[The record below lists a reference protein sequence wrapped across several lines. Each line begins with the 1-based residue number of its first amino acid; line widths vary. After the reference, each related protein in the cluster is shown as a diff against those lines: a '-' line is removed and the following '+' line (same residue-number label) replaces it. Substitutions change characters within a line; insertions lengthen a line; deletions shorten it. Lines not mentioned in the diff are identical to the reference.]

1 MREQETVREDLG
13 EEGYPLEDRTINLD
27 KDEHIISTTFLIP
40 RDLLKQLGY
49 IAVEEGM
56 SRGEMIRRCVKEYL
70 GSHNPKSK
78 DEGYTEKVKKLR
90 ALTKKLDGKYK
101 VTLEAEDLFPE
112 NVDKA
117 IEALEEAIA
126 SKET

>member
-1 MREQETVREDLG
+1 MSEKETV
-13 EEGYPLEDRTINLD
+13 EGYPDEPEELEDQTINLD
-27 KDEHIISTTFLIP
+27 KDDVIGTTVLIP
-40 RDLLKQLGY
+40 KDLLKQLGY
-49 IAVEEGM
+49 IAVEEGV

-78 DEGYTEKVKKLR
+78 DEGYAEKVKKLR
-90 ALTKKLDGKYK
+90 ALTKKLDGKYE
-101 VTLEAEDLFPE
+101 VTIEAEDLFPE

>member
-1 MREQETVREDLG
+1 MSEKETVERYPDEP
-13 EEGYPLEDRTINLD
+13 EELEDQTINLD
-27 KDEHIISTTFLIP
+27 KDDVIGTTVLIP
-40 RDLLKQLGY
+40 KDLLKQLGY
-49 IAVEEGM
+49 IAVEEGV
-56 SRGEMIRRCVKEYL
+56 SRGEIIRRCVKEYL

-78 DEGYTEKVKKLR
+78 DEDYAEKVKKLR
-90 ALTKKLDGKYK
+90 ALTKKLDGKYE
-101 VTLEAEDLFPE
+101 VTIEAEDLFPE